1 MCHQSVGL
9 IARHLESLGFATTSL
24 TSSWTI
30 TASANPPRAAFLDY
44 PLGHTA
50 GRPHQLD
57 EQIEIVTSALQL
69 IANATEPGQIS
80 ALPHAWPSEWKPKA
94 RELSDKRTERY
105 DTPQYE
111 RPGDE
116 LAVANTTAASSD

>member
-9 IARHLESLGFATTSL
+9 IARHLEFLGYPTTSL
-24 TSSWTI
+24 SSSWVI

-50 GRPHQLD
+50 GRPNELQD
-57 EQIEIVTSALQL
+57 QIQITTAALGL
-69 IANATEPGQIS
+69 IDTAAGPGQITP
-80 ALPHAWPSEWKPKA
+80 LPHVWPTEWKTKA
-94 RELSDKRTERY
+94 RKLSDKRTERH

-111 RPGDE
+111 RPADE
-116 LAVANTTAASSD
+116 LAAAESP